1 MNFFENVPYN
11 KSVIK
16 NNHVIMIKDFNI
28 VLDEREIN
36 TILYA
41 LNCFSESTQE
51 YTAYNDNLE
60 YSVSLKEKFEE
71 IIG

>member
-1 MNFFENVPYN
+1 
-11 KSVIK
+11 
-16 NNHVIMIKDFNI
+16 MIKDFK
-28 VLDEREIN
+28 VDLDEREIN

-41 LNCFSESTQE
+41 LSCLSESTQE

-71 IIG
+71 IIAK

>member
-1 MNFFENVPYN
+1 
-11 KSVIK
+11 
-16 NNHVIMIKDFNI
+16 MIKDFNI
-28 VLDEREIN
+28 DLDEREIN

-41 LNCFSESTQE
+41 LNCLSESTQE

-71 IIG
+71 IIAK